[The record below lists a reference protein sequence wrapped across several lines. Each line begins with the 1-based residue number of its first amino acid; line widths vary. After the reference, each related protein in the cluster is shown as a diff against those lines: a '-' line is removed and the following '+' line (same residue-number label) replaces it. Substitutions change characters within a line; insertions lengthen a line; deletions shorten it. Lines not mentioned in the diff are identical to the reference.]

1 MEKIKFYF
9 IKVLKENFANFSGR
23 ARREEYWYYSLA
35 VFVISAILSVLSK
48 AGIVGVIFSIVS
60 FLFSLC
66 ILIPGLAVSV
76 RRLHDTG
83 RSGWWLLI
91 CLIPLIGQIVL
102 LVFMVTEGQKGE
114 NKWGDDPKKE
124 VNA

>member
-48 AGIVGVIFSIVS
+48 AGIVGVIFSILS

-66 ILIPGLAVSV
+66 ILIPGIAVSV

-83 RSGWWLLI
+83 RSGWWLLL
-91 CLIPLIGQIVL
+91 CLIPLIGSIVL

>member
-48 AGIVGVIFSIVS
+48 AGIVGVIFSILS

-83 RSGWWLLI
+83 RSGWWLLL

>member
-91 CLIPLIGQIVL
+91 CLIPLIGSIVL

>member
-35 VFVISAILSVLSK
+35 VFVVSTILSILSK
-48 AGIVGVIFSIVS
+48 AGTVGVIFSIVS

-66 ILIPGLAVSV
+66 ILIPGIAVSV

-83 RSGWWLLI
+83 RSGWWLLL
-91 CLIPLIGQIVL
+91 CFIPLIGAIIL

>member
-1 MEKIKFYF
+1 MEKIKFYV

-66 ILIPGLAVSV
+66 ILIPGIAVSV

-83 RSGWWLLI
+83 RSGWWLLL
-91 CLIPLIGQIVL
+91 CLIPLIGHIVL

>member
-48 AGIVGVIFSIVS
+48 AGIVGVIFSILS

-66 ILIPGLAVSV
+66 ILIPGIAVSV

-83 RSGWWLLI
+83 RSGWWLLL

>member
-48 AGIVGVIFSIVS
+48 AGIVGVIFSILS

>member
-35 VFVISAILSVLSK
+35 VFVVSAILSVLSK
-48 AGIVGVIFSIVS
+48 AGTVGVIFSIVS

-66 ILIPGLAVSV
+66 ILIPGIAVSV

-83 RSGWWLLI
+83 RSGWWLLL

>member
-35 VFVISAILSVLSK
+35 VFVVSTILSILST
-48 AGIVGVIFSIVS
+48 AGTVGVIFSIVS

-83 RSGWWLLI
+83 RSGWWLLL
-91 CLIPLIGQIVL
+91 CLIPLIGAIVL

>member
-66 ILIPGLAVSV
+66 ILIPGIAVSV

-83 RSGWWLLI
+83 RSGWWLLL
-91 CLIPLIGQIVL
+91 CLIPLIGSIVL

>member
-1 MEKIKFYF
+1 MEKIKFYV

-35 VFVISAILSVLSK
+35 VFVVSAILSVLSE
-48 AGIVGVIFSIVS
+48 AGTVGVIFSIVS

-66 ILIPGLAVSV
+66 IIIPGIAVSV

-83 RSGWWLLI
+83 RSGWWLLL